1 MMHLHQIAQASRIAD
16 WGMDIPATPA
26 PPRHL
31 SRPEAIAAL
40 REKLRNLTDADHCVC
55 AVATRLGFPC
65 HGFTQYSDGEL
76 RQRFSWI
83 AAKRP
88 GASRAELEELINLY
102 LLGRQEVA
110 GAKLACDVETREQDL
125 CGGWNNFDN
134 PRLEEFYAR
143 VFGRPVS
150 IG

>member
-1 MMHLHQIAQASRIAD
+1 
-16 WGMDIPATPA
+16 MDIPLP
-26 PPRHL
+26 PPVPRHL

-55 AVATRLGFPC
+55 SVAARLGFPC
-65 HGFTQYSDGEL
+65 HGFAQFSDEEL
-76 RQRFSWI
+76 RRRFSWI

-88 GASRAELEELINLY
+88 GASRRELEELVNLY

-110 GAKLACDVETREQDL
+110 GAALACDVETREQDL
-125 CGGWNNFDN
+125 CGGWNSFDN
-134 PRLEEFYAR
+134 SRLEEFYAT
-143 VFGRPVS
+143 VFGQAVS